1 MFVGGEV
8 MNFRILSLKEE
19 KMLSNEELLAYYKNL
34 REYIKNREL
43 TNTTVGA
50 TTVAPMLKDVTNFI
64 AHWLTKVLCL
74 NKDVEIISDGQE
86 KIPDGAVLFAHTHQ
100 GLLDNFAWI
109 PETPQHCIIF
119 HSEKVK
125 KFLKV
130 MQLNTGLILVN
141 KDDKVSRRN
150 AKFDTIKLLSEGHSV
165 AFFPESAYLL
175 SPNKLHLPMNYGF
188 LDIARKAVVPVIPV
202 VSEFFYD
209 TSNDKGK
216 IEKVRISFCKPIYVK
231 EDDDLSLKLQEYEEV
246 ISTRE
251 FELLMENGVFK
262 RSDISNWDYINYLK
276 ANLRVLKLGGID
288 IDVERKNLWNSGD
301 EFYKFHH
308 INDVPF
314 DDEGNLLE
322 TEEVKKLEKI
332 NERNNIYWNYIS
344 YLKTSLKDL
353 DLSESDIVD
362 IVRKDLCNMEDD
374 DCKIQLLEAEK
385 VKKLIKVNKKNNI

>member
-1 MFVGGEV
+1 MDFK
-8 MNFRILSLKEE
+8 ILSLKEE
-19 KMLSNEELLAYYKNL
+19 KNLSKEELLAYYKDL
-34 REYIKNREL
+34 RDYLANRKL
-43 TNTTVGA
+43 TNTTPGA
-50 TTVAPMLKDVTNFI
+50 TTVASKPKLKNFTNSI
-64 AHWLTKVLCL
+64 AHELTKILCL
-74 NKDVEIISDGQE
+74 NKDVEIVSDGQE
-86 KIPDGAVLFAHTHQ
+86 NIPEGTVLFAHTHQ

-119 HSEKVK
+119 HSKKVRM
-125 KFLKV
+125 FLKA

-141 KDDKVSRRN
+141 KDDKVSRNN
-150 AKFDTIKLLSEGHSV
+150 AKLDTIKLLSEGHSV
-165 AFFPESAYLL
+165 SFFPESAYLL